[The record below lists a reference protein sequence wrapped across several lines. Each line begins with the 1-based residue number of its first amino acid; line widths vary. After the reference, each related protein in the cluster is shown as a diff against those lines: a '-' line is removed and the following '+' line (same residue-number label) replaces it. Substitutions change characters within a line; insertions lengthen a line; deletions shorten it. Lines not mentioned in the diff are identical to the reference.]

1 MIEEP
6 SNRTA
11 NAAEHS
17 VTEGGG
23 AEPSGGLSIRALNV
37 LKELSLELLD
47 EVPPKLGWTPPD
59 DLLRLLTARHL
70 ATARNC
76 GRQTMREI
84 IDWAAT
90 RGISIPS
97 PHHTGKSL
105 SEVWGGLV
113 ERASAGDLTKSEI
126 TEALE
131 KSIRRRSPRIPVAF
145 QIVLLKILSS
155 SYDHWPQ
162 P

>member
-1 MIEEP
+1 MNQEP
-6 SNRTA
+6 SSRTG
-11 NAAEHS
+11 NAGEHA
-17 VTEGGG
+17 VAGHGG
-23 AEPSGGLSIRALNV
+23 AEQSGSLSIRAVNV
-37 LKELSLELLD
+37 LKELAVELLD
-47 EVPPKLGWTPPD
+47 EVPPKVGWTPPD
-59 DLLRLLTARHL
+59 DLLRLITARHL

-97 PHHTGKSL
+97 PHHAGKSL
-105 SEVWGGLV
+105 SEVWGDLV
-113 ERASAGDLTKSEI
+113 ERASAGHLTKSEI

-155 SYDHWPQ
+155 SYDRWPQ